1 MIDLKKKNVVS
12 RQEQIDD
19 IMDGFDFDAVSK
31 CMVLLEW
38 EWASENGVDRSEI
51 PDIFEIKK
59 QARRLLRRVDV
70 GSITTGGLKVAID
83 EDNCLTLQFIVSD
96 WCGYDSRDE
105 STVFAKE

>member
-1 MIDLKKKNVVS
+1 MINLKKKNVVS

-38 EWASENGVDRSEI
+38 GWASKNGVDKKEV

-59 QARRLLRRVDV
+59 EARRLLRRVNV
-70 GSITTGGLKVAID
+70 GSIMTGGFKAAID
-83 EDNCLTLQFIVSD
+83 EDNCLTLEFIVSD
-96 WCGYDSRDE
+96 WCGHYSHDE
-105 STVFAKE
+105 SAVFTKE